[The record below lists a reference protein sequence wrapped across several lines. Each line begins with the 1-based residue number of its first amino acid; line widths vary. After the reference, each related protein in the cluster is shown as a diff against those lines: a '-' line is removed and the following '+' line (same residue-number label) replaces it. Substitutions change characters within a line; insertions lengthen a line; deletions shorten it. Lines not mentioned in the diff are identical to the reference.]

1 MRYIAADFGAGSGR
15 VIVGTRL
22 ATSVQ
27 ADATSAQA
35 DATSVQGIELE
46 EIHRFENNQKMIDG
60 HLRWDFPAL
69 FNELKIGLKKA
80 FAKYGDEIK
89 SIGIDTWGV
98 DYGLLNKDGR
108 LISSPVCY
116 RDSRTQGMLELAFQ
130 KLPKEEF
137 FQHAANQFM
146 EINTAF
152 QLLSAVETPLYD
164 VSKNNPEYD
173 VSKNNPE
180 TPYNDVSTDLNRAEK
195 LLFMPDLFNYF
206 LTGKCYNEFTIA
218 STSQLLNSL
227 THQWDDVIFE
237 RLNLPKRLMQ
247 EIIYP
252 GTVIGRL
259 TDEIA
264 AEVGGNADVI
274 AVGSHDTASA
284 VASISDAS
292 DEWAFISSGTW
303 SLMGTP
309 TKEPIISKEAL
320 ESDFTNEGMTDGR
333 IRFLK
338 NITGLWLIQQLVKE
352 WEQEGY
358 RCDYSDL
365 VREAEQS
372 TLSSFFN
379 VDDAR
384 FMNPE
389 KMSEAIISY
398 LKENNQEV
406 PATKGDFM
414 RCICISLAKK
424 YAEVKTQMERCTNK
438 KINKIY
444 IVGGGSRNALLNRL
458 TAEFTQCKVIRGEVE
473 ATAMGN
479 INVQLTVNN

>member
-1 MRYIAADFGAGSGR
+1 MRFIAADFGAGSGR
-15 VIVGTRL
+15 VIVGTWL
-22 ATSVQ
+22 AASKT
-27 ADATSAQA
+27 
-35 DATSVQGIELE
+35 IELE
-46 EIHRFENNQKMIDG
+46 EIHRFGNEQKMMDG
-60 HLRWDFPAL
+60 HLRWDFEAL
-69 FNELKIGLKKA
+69 FNELKTGLKKA

-98 DYGLLNKDGR
+98 DYGLLDKEGR
-108 LISSPVCY
+108 LIANPICY
-116 RDSRTQGMLELAFQ
+116 RDDRTKGMMDAAFQ
-130 KLPKEEF
+130 KMPKDEF

-152 QLLSAVETPLYD
+152 QLMSE
-164 VSKNNPEYD
+164 
-173 VSKNNPE
+173 
-180 TPYNDVSTDLNRAEK
+180 TDLQRAER

-218 STSQLLNSL
+218 STSQLLNTK

-237 RLNLPKRLMQ
+237 KLNLPKRLMQ

-252 GTVIGRL
+252 GTVIGEL
-259 TDEIA
+259 TAELA
-264 AEVGGNADVI
+264 AEVGGNAKVVAI
-274 AVGSHDTASA
+274 GSHDTASA
-284 VASISDAS
+284 VASIKDDGSD
-292 DEWAFISSGTW
+292 WAFISSGTW

-309 TKEPIISKEAL
+309 SKEPIISKEAL

-358 RCDYSDL
+358 KCDYSEL
-365 VREAEQS
+365 VKEAEHS
-372 TLSSFFN
+372 SLDSSFD

-389 KMSEAIISY
+389 KMSEAIVSY
-398 LKENNQEV
+398 LKEENQEL
-406 PATKGDFM
+406 PKTKGDFM
-414 RCICISLAKK
+414 RCVCISLAKK

-444 IVGGGSRNALLNRL
+444 IVGGGSKNQLLNRL
-458 TAEFTQCKVIRGEVE
+458 AAEYTQCEVIRGEVE

-479 INVQLTVNN
+479 ILVQLKSENLKN

>member
-1 MRYIAADFGAGSGR
+1 MKRYLAADFGAGSGR
-15 VIVGTRL
+15 VIVGTVETQNI
-22 ATSVQ
+22 ASVQ
-27 ADATSAQA
+27 
-35 DATSVQGIELE
+35 LE

-60 HLRWDFPAL
+60 HLRWDFDAL
-69 FNELKIGLKKA
+69 FNELKAGMKKA
-80 FAKYGDEIK
+80 FAKYGDEIV

-98 DYGLLNKDGR
+98 DYGLLDKEGR
-108 LISSPVCY
+108 LISTPVCY

-152 QLLSAVETPLYD
+152 QLLSAVDD
-164 VSKNNPEYD
+164 VDSQH
-173 VSKNNPE
+173 
-180 TPYNDVSTDLNRAEK
+180 AEK

-206 LTGKCYNEFTIA
+206 LTGKCHNEFTIS
-218 STSQLLNSL
+218 STSQLMNSL
-227 THQWDDVIFE
+227 THQWDDVIFDK
-237 RLNLPKRLMQ
+237 LGLPRRLMQ
-247 EIIYP
+247 EIVYP

-264 AEVGGNADVI
+264 AEVGGNLNVI

-284 VASISDAS
+284 VASISDAG
-292 DEWAFISSGTW
+292 DDWAFISSGTW

-309 TKEPIISKEAL
+309 AKEPIISKEAL

-352 WEQEGY
+352 WESEGY
-358 RCDYSDL
+358 KCDYSEL
-365 VREAEQS
+365 VKEAEQS
-372 TLSSFFN
+372 GFNSYFN

-389 KMSEAIISY
+389 KMSEAILSY
-398 LKENNQEV
+398 LKENDEIL

-424 YAEVKTQMERCTNK
+424 YAEVKTQMECCTNK

-444 IVGGGSRNALLNRL
+444 IVGGGSRNQLLNKL
-458 TAEFTQCKVIRGEVE
+458 AAEYTGCEVIKGEVE

-479 INVQLTVNN
+479 ILVQLKG

>member
-1 MRYIAADFGAGSGR
+1 MRFIAADFGAGSGR
-15 VIVGTRL
+15 VIVGTWF
-22 ATSVQ
+22 AASKT
-27 ADATSAQA
+27 
-35 DATSVQGIELE
+35 IELE
-46 EIHRFENNQKMIDG
+46 EIHRFGNEQKMMDG
-60 HLRWDFPAL
+60 HLRWDFEAL
-69 FNELKIGLKKA
+69 FNELKTGLKKA

-98 DYGLLNKDGR
+98 DYGLLDKEGR
-108 LISSPVCY
+108 LIANPICY
-116 RDSRTQGMLELAFQ
+116 RDDRTKGMMDAAFH

-152 QLLSAVETPLYD
+152 QLMSE
-164 VSKNNPEYD
+164 
-173 VSKNNPE
+173 
-180 TPYNDVSTDLNRAEK
+180 TDLQRAER

-218 STSQLLNSL
+218 STSQLLNTK

-237 RLNLPKRLMQ
+237 KLNLPKRLMQ

-252 GTVIGRL
+252 GTVIGEL
-259 TDEIA
+259 TAELA
-264 AEVGGNADVI
+264 AEVGGNAKVVAI
-274 AVGSHDTASA
+274 GSHDTASA
-284 VASISDAS
+284 VASIKDDGSD
-292 DEWAFISSGTW
+292 WAFISSGTW

-309 TKEPIISKEAL
+309 SKEPIISKEAL

-358 RCDYSDL
+358 KCDYSEL
-365 VREAEQS
+365 VKEAE
-372 TLSSFFN
+372 LSSLDSSFD

-389 KMSEAIISY
+389 KMSEAIVSY
-398 LKENNQEV
+398 LKEENQEL
-406 PATKGDFM
+406 PKSKGDFM
-414 RCICISLAKK
+414 RCVCISLAKK

-438 KINKIY
+438 RINKIY
-444 IVGGGSRNALLNRL
+444 IVGGGSKNQLLNRL
-458 TAEFTQCKVIRGEVE
+458 AAEYTGCEVIRGEVE

-479 INVQLTVNN
+479 ILVQVKARN

>member
-1 MRYIAADFGAGSGR
+1 MRFIAADFGAGSGR
-15 VIVGTRL
+15 VIVGTWL
-22 ATSVQ
+22 AASKT
-27 ADATSAQA
+27 
-35 DATSVQGIELE
+35 IELE
-46 EIHRFENNQKMIDG
+46 EIHRFGNEQKMMDG
-60 HLRWDFPAL
+60 HLRWDFEAL
-69 FNELKIGLKKA
+69 FNELKTGLKKA

-98 DYGLLNKDGR
+98 DYGLLDKEGR
-108 LISSPVCY
+108 LIANPICY
-116 RDSRTQGMLELAFQ
+116 RDDRTKGMMDVAFQ

-152 QLLSAVETPLYD
+152 QLMSE
-164 VSKNNPEYD
+164 
-173 VSKNNPE
+173 
-180 TPYNDVSTDLNRAEK
+180 TDLQRADK
-195 LLFMPDLFNYF
+195 LLFIPDLFNYF

-218 STSQLLNSL
+218 STSQLLNTK
-227 THQWDDVIFE
+227 THQWDYVIFE

-247 EIIYP
+247 DIIYP

-264 AEVGGNADVI
+264 AEVGGNADVV

-284 VASISDAS
+284 VASISDVS
-292 DEWAFISSGTW
+292 DDWAFISSGTW

-309 TKEPIISKEAL
+309 TKEPIISKEVL

-358 RCDYSDL
+358 KCDYSEL
-365 VREAEQS
+365 VKEAE
-372 TLSSFFN
+372 LSSMDSSFD

-398 LKENNQEV
+398 LKEENQEV
-406 PATKGDFM
+406 PTTKGDYM

-458 TAEFTQCKVIRGEVE
+458 TAEFTQCEVVRGEVE

-479 INVQLTVNN
+479 INVQLKVES

>member
-1 MRYIAADFGAGSGR
+1 MRFIAADFGAGSGR
-15 VIVGTRL
+15 VIVGTL
-22 ATSVQ
+22 TQ
-27 ADATSAQA
+27 TLTLTQ
-35 DATSVQGIELE
+35 TIELE
-46 EIHRFENNQKMIDG
+46 EIHRFGNEQKMMDG
-60 HLRWDFPAL
+60 HLRWDFEAL
-69 FNELKIGLKKA
+69 FNELKTGLKKA

-98 DYGLLNKDGR
+98 DYGLLDKEGR
-108 LISSPVCY
+108 LIANPICY
-116 RDSRTQGMLELAFQ
+116 RDDRTKGMMDAAFQ

-152 QLLSAVETPLYD
+152 QLMSE
-164 VSKNNPEYD
+164 
-173 VSKNNPE
+173 
-180 TPYNDVSTDLNRAEK
+180 TDLQRAER

-218 STSQLLNSL
+218 STSQLLNTK

-237 RLNLPKRLMQ
+237 RLNLPKHLMQ

-252 GTVIGRL
+252 GTVIGEL
-259 TDEIA
+259 TAELA
-264 AEVGGNADVI
+264 AEVGGNAKVVAI
-274 AVGSHDTASA
+274 GSHDTASA
-284 VASISDAS
+284 VASIKDDGSD
-292 DEWAFISSGTW
+292 WAFISSGTW

-309 TKEPIISKEAL
+309 SKEPIISKEAL

-358 RCDYSDL
+358 KCNYSEL
-365 VREAEQS
+365 VKEAE
-372 TLSSFFN
+372 LSSLDSSFD

-398 LKENNQEV
+398 LKEENQEL
-406 PATKGDFM
+406 PITKGDFM
-414 RCICISLAKK
+414 RCVCISLAKK

-444 IVGGGSRNALLNRL
+444 IVGGGSKNQLLNRL
-458 TAEFTQCKVIRGEVE
+458 AAEYTQCEVIRGEVE

-479 INVQLTVNN
+479 ILVQVKVRN

>member
-1 MRYIAADFGAGSGR
+1 MRFIAADFGAGSGR
-15 VIVGTRL
+15 VIVGTWL
-22 ATSVQ
+22 AASKT
-27 ADATSAQA
+27 
-35 DATSVQGIELE
+35 IELE
-46 EIHRFENNQKMIDG
+46 EIHRFGNEQKMIDG
-60 HLRWDFPAL
+60 HLRWDFEAL
-69 FNELKIGLKKA
+69 FNELKTGLKKA

-98 DYGLLNKDGR
+98 DYGLLDKEGQ
-108 LISSPVCY
+108 LISSPICY
-116 RDSRTQGMLELAFQ
+116 RDDRTKGMMDAAFQ

-152 QLLSAVETPLYD
+152 QLMSE
-164 VSKNNPEYD
+164 
-173 VSKNNPE
+173 
-180 TPYNDVSTDLNRAEK
+180 TDLQRAER

-218 STSQLLNSL
+218 STSQLLNTK

-237 RLNLPKRLMQ
+237 KLNLPKRLMQ

-252 GTVIGRL
+252 GTVIGEL
-259 TDEIA
+259 TAELA
-264 AEVGGNADVI
+264 AEVGGNAKVVAI
-274 AVGSHDTASA
+274 GSHDTASA
-284 VASISDAS
+284 VASIKDDGSD
-292 DEWAFISSGTW
+292 WAFISSGTW

-309 TKEPIISKEAL
+309 SKEPIISEEAL
-320 ESDFTNEGMTDGR
+320 ESNFTNEGMTDGR

-358 RCDYSDL
+358 KCDYSEL
-365 VREAEQS
+365 VKEAEHS
-372 TLSSFFN
+372 SLDSSFD

-389 KMSEAIISY
+389 KMSEAIVSY
-398 LKENNQEV
+398 LKEENQEL
-406 PATKGDFM
+406 PKSKGDFM
-414 RCICISLAKK
+414 RCVCISLAKK

-444 IVGGGSRNALLNRL
+444 IVGGGSKNQLLNRL
-458 TAEFTQCKVIRGEVE
+458 TAEYTCCEVIRGEVE

-479 INVQLTVNN
+479 INVQLKVES

>member
-1 MRYIAADFGAGSGR
+1 MRFIAADFGAGSGR
-15 VIVGTRL
+15 VIVGTWL
-22 ATSVQ
+22 AASKTI
-27 ADATSAQA
+27 
-35 DATSVQGIELE
+35 GLE
-46 EIHRFENNQKMIDG
+46 EIHRFGNEQKMIDG
-60 HLRWDFPAL
+60 HLRWDFEAL
-69 FNELKIGLKKA
+69 FNELKTGLKKA

-98 DYGLLNKDGR
+98 DYGLLNKEGR
-108 LISSPVCY
+108 LIANPICY
-116 RDSRTQGMLELAFQ
+116 RDDRTKGMMDAAFQ

-152 QLLSAVETPLYD
+152 QLMSE
-164 VSKNNPEYD
+164 
-173 VSKNNPE
+173 
-180 TPYNDVSTDLNRAEK
+180 TDLQRAER

-218 STSQLLNSL
+218 STSQLLNTK

-237 RLNLPKRLMQ
+237 KLNLPKRLMQ

-252 GTVIGRL
+252 GTVIGKL
-259 TDEIA
+259 TAELA
-264 AEVGGNADVI
+264 AEVGGNAKVVAI
-274 AVGSHDTASA
+274 GSHDTASA
-284 VASISDAS
+284 VASIKDDGSD
-292 DEWAFISSGTW
+292 WAFISSGTW

-309 TKEPIISKEAL
+309 SKEPIISKEAL

-358 RCDYSDL
+358 KCDYSEL
-365 VREAEQS
+365 VKEAEHS
-372 TLSSFFN
+372 SLDSSFD

-389 KMSEAIISY
+389 KMSEAIVSY
-398 LKENNQEV
+398 LKEENQEL
-406 PATKGDFM
+406 PITKGDFM
-414 RCICISLAKK
+414 RCVCISLAKK

-444 IVGGGSRNALLNRL
+444 IVGGGSKNQLLNRL
-458 TAEFTQCKVIRGEVE
+458 AAEYTGCEVIRGEVE

-479 INVQLTVNN
+479 VLVQLKSENLKN

>member
-1 MRYIAADFGAGSGR
+1 MRFIAADFGAGSGR
-15 VIVGTRL
+15 VIVGTWL
-22 ATSVQ
+22 AASKT
-27 ADATSAQA
+27 
-35 DATSVQGIELE
+35 IELE
-46 EIHRFENNQKMIDG
+46 EIHRFGNEQKMIDG
-60 HLRWDFPAL
+60 HLRWDFEAL
-69 FNELKIGLKKA
+69 FNELKTGLKKA

-98 DYGLLNKDGR
+98 DYGLLDKEGQ
-108 LISSPVCY
+108 LISSPICY
-116 RDSRTQGMLELAFQ
+116 RDDRTKGMMDAAFQ

-152 QLLSAVETPLYD
+152 QLMSE
-164 VSKNNPEYD
+164 
-173 VSKNNPE
+173 
-180 TPYNDVSTDLNRAEK
+180 TDLQRAER

-218 STSQLLNSL
+218 STSQLLNTK

-237 RLNLPKRLMQ
+237 KLNLPKRLMQ

-252 GTVIGRL
+252 GTVIGEL
-259 TDEIA
+259 TAELA
-264 AEVGGNADVI
+264 AEVGGNAKVVAI
-274 AVGSHDTASA
+274 GSHDTASA
-284 VASISDAS
+284 VASIKDDGSD
-292 DEWAFISSGTW
+292 WAFISSGTW

-309 TKEPIISKEAL
+309 SKEPIISEEAL
-320 ESDFTNEGMTDGR
+320 ESNFTNEGMTDGR

-358 RCDYSDL
+358 KCDYSEL
-365 VREAEQS
+365 VKEAEHS
-372 TLSSFFN
+372 SLDSSFD

-389 KMSEAIISY
+389 KMSEAIVSY
-398 LKENNQEV
+398 LKEENQEL
-406 PATKGDFM
+406 PITKGDFM
-414 RCICISLAKK
+414 RCVCISLAKK

-438 KINKIY
+438 KISKIY
-444 IVGGGSRNALLNRL
+444 IVGGGSKNQLLNRL
-458 TAEFTQCKVIRGEVE
+458 AAEYTQCEVIRGEVE

-479 INVQLTVNN
+479 ILVQLKSENLKN

>member
-1 MRYIAADFGAGSGR
+1 MRFIAADFGAGSGR
-15 VIVGTRL
+15 VIVGTWFT
-22 ATSVQ
+22 ASKT
-27 ADATSAQA
+27 
-35 DATSVQGIELE
+35 IELE
-46 EIHRFENNQKMIDG
+46 EIHRFGNEQKMMDG
-60 HLRWDFPAL
+60 HLRWDFEAL
-69 FNELKIGLKKA
+69 FNELKTGLKKA

-98 DYGLLNKDGR
+98 DYGLLDKEGR
-108 LISSPVCY
+108 LIANPICY
-116 RDSRTQGMLELAFQ
+116 RDDRTKGMMDAAFQ

-152 QLLSAVETPLYD
+152 QLMSE
-164 VSKNNPEYD
+164 
-173 VSKNNPE
+173 
-180 TPYNDVSTDLNRAEK
+180 TDLQRAER

-218 STSQLLNSL
+218 STSQLLNTK

-237 RLNLPKRLMQ
+237 KLNLPKRLMQ

-252 GTVIGRL
+252 GTVIGEL
-259 TDEIA
+259 TAELA
-264 AEVGGNADVI
+264 AEVGGNAKVVAI
-274 AVGSHDTASA
+274 GSHDTASA
-284 VASISDAS
+284 VASIKDDGSD
-292 DEWAFISSGTW
+292 WAFISSGTW

-309 TKEPIISKEAL
+309 SKEPIISKEAL

-358 RCDYSDL
+358 KCDYSEL
-365 VREAEQS
+365 VKEAE
-372 TLSSFFN
+372 LSSLDSSFD

-389 KMSEAIISY
+389 KMSEAIVSY
-398 LKENNQEV
+398 LKEENQEL
-406 PATKGDFM
+406 PITKGDFM
-414 RCICISLAKK
+414 RCVCISLAKK

-444 IVGGGSRNALLNRL
+444 IVGGGSKNQLLNRL
-458 TAEFTQCKVIRGEVE
+458 AAEYTGCEVIRGEVE

-479 INVQLTVNN
+479 VLVQLKSEKL

>member
-1 MRYIAADFGAGSGR
+1 MKRYIAADFGAGSGR

-22 ATSVQ
+22 IASEQ
-27 ADATSAQA
+27 NDIPSIQ
-35 DATSVQGIELE
+35 LE

-60 HLRWDFPAL
+60 HLRWDFNAL
-69 FNELKIGLKKA
+69 FNELKTGLKKA
-80 FAKYGDEIK
+80 FAKYGDEIE

-98 DYGLLNKDGR
+98 DYGLLDKDGK
-108 LISSPVCY
+108 LISTPVCY
-116 RDSRTQGMLELAFQ
+116 RDDRTKGMLELAFE

-137 FQHAANQFM
+137 FQRAANQFM

-152 QLLSAVETPLYD
+152 QLLSS
-164 VSKNNPEYD
+164 VSELESAD
-173 VSKNNPE
+173 
-180 TPYNDVSTDLNRAEK
+180 K

-206 LTGKCYNEFTIA
+206 LTGKCCNEFTIS

-227 THQWDDVIFE
+227 THQWDDVVFD
-237 RLNLPKRLMQ
+237 RLGLPKRLMQ
-247 EIIYP
+247 EIVYP

-259 TDEIA
+259 TDEL
-264 AEVGGNADVI
+264 AEELGGNANVV

-284 VASISDAS
+284 VASISDAG
-292 DEWAFISSGTW
+292 DDWAFISSGTW

-309 TKEPIISKEAL
+309 AKEPIISQEAFD
-320 ESDFTNEGMTDGR
+320 SAFTNEGMTDGR

-358 RCDYSDL
+358 KCDYSEL
-365 VREAEQS
+365 VKEAEQS
-372 TLSSFFN
+372 TLSSYFD
-379 VDDAR
+379 VDDAS

-389 KMSEAIISY
+389 KMSEAITSY
-398 LKENNQEV
+398 LKERNEIV
-406 PATKGDFM
+406 PVTKGDFM

-424 YAEVKTQMERCTNK
+424 YAEVKAQMERCTNK

-444 IVGGGSRNALLNRL
+444 IVGGGSRNQLLNRL
-458 TAEFTQCKVIRGEVE
+458 TAEFTGCEVVKGEVE

-479 INVQLTVNN
+479 ILVQVEVSN

>member
-1 MRYIAADFGAGSGR
+1 MRFIAADFGAGSGR
-15 VIVGTRL
+15 VIVGTL
-22 ATSVQ
+22 TLTLTQTV
-27 ADATSAQA
+27 
-35 DATSVQGIELE
+35 ELE
-46 EIHRFENNQKMIDG
+46 EIHRFGNEQKMMDG
-60 HLRWDFPAL
+60 HLRWDFEAL
-69 FNELKIGLKKA
+69 FNELKTGLKKA

-98 DYGLLNKDGR
+98 DYGLLDKEGR
-108 LISSPVCY
+108 LIANPICY
-116 RDSRTQGMLELAFQ
+116 RDDRTKGMMDVAFQ

-152 QLLSAVETPLYD
+152 QLMSE
-164 VSKNNPEYD
+164 
-173 VSKNNPE
+173 
-180 TPYNDVSTDLNRAEK
+180 TDLQRAER

-218 STSQLLNSL
+218 STSQLLNTK

-237 RLNLPKRLMQ
+237 KLNLPKHLMQ

-252 GTVIGRL
+252 GTVIGEL
-259 TDEIA
+259 TAELA
-264 AEVGGNADVI
+264 AEVGGNAKVVAI
-274 AVGSHDTASA
+274 GSHDTASA
-284 VASISDAS
+284 VASIKDDGSD
-292 DEWAFISSGTW
+292 WAFISSGTW

-309 TKEPIISKEAL
+309 SKEPIISKEAL

-358 RCDYSDL
+358 KCDYSEL
-365 VREAEQS
+365 VKEAEHS
-372 TLSSFFN
+372 SLDSSFD

-398 LKENNQEV
+398 LKEENQEL
-406 PATKGDFM
+406 PKSKGDFM
-414 RCICISLAKK
+414 RCVCISLAKK

-444 IVGGGSRNALLNRL
+444 IVGGGSKNQLLNRL
-458 TAEFTQCKVIRGEVE
+458 TAEYTQCEVIRGEVE

-479 INVQLTVNN
+479 VLVQLKSENLKI

>member
-1 MRYIAADFGAGSGR
+1 MKRYLAADFGAGSGR

-22 ATSVQ
+22 IASVQ
-27 ADATSAQA
+27 NDAIAFNEIQ
-35 DATSVQGIELE
+35 LE

-60 HLRWDFPAL
+60 HLRWDFEAL

-80 FAKYGDEIK
+80 FAKYGDEIE

-98 DYGLLNKDGR
+98 DYGLLDKDGK
-108 LISSPVCY
+108 LISTPICY
-116 RDSRTQGMLELAFQ
+116 RDDRTKGMLELAFQ

-152 QLLSAVETPLYD
+152 QLLSATVETSPCG
-164 VSKNNPEYD
+164 VSE
-173 VSKNNPE
+173 
-180 TPYNDVSTDLNRAEK
+180 LQRAEK

-206 LTGKCYNEFTIA
+206 LTGRCYNEFTIA
-218 STSQLLNSL
+218 STSQLMNSL

-237 RLNLPKRLMQ
+237 RLGLPKHLMQ

-259 TDEIA
+259 RDELA
-264 AEVGGNADVI
+264 EEVGGNLNVV

-284 VASISDAS
+284 VASISDAN
-292 DEWAFISSGTW
+292 DDWAFISSGTW

-309 TKEPIISKEAL
+309 TKEPIISQEAFDA
-320 ESDFTNEGMTDGR
+320 DFTNEGMTDGR

-352 WEQEGY
+352 WENEGY
-358 RCDYSDL
+358 KCDYSEL
-365 VREAEQS
+365 VKEAEQS
-372 TLSSFFN
+372 TLSSSFN

-398 LKENNQEV
+398 LKENHEDIPV
-406 PATKGDFM
+406 TKGDFM

-444 IVGGGSRNALLNRL
+444 IVGGGSRNQLLNKL
-458 TAEFTQCKVIRGEVE
+458 TAEFTGCEVIRGEVE

-479 INVQLTVNN
+479 ILVQIGVRN

>member
-1 MRYIAADFGAGSGR
+1 MRFIAADFGAGSGR
-15 VIVGTRL
+15 VIVGTWL
-22 ATSVQ
+22 AASKT
-27 ADATSAQA
+27 
-35 DATSVQGIELE
+35 IELE
-46 EIHRFENNQKMIDG
+46 EIHRFGNEQKMMDG
-60 HLRWDFPAL
+60 HLCWDFEAL
-69 FNELKIGLKKA
+69 FNELKTGLKKA

-98 DYGLLNKDGR
+98 DYGLLDKEGR
-108 LISSPVCY
+108 LIANPICY
-116 RDSRTQGMLELAFQ
+116 RDDRTKGMMDAAFQ
-130 KLPKEEF
+130 KLPKDEF

-152 QLLSAVETPLYD
+152 QLMSE
-164 VSKNNPEYD
+164 
-173 VSKNNPE
+173 
-180 TPYNDVSTDLNRAEK
+180 TDLQRAER

-218 STSQLLNSL
+218 STSQLLNTK

-237 RLNLPKRLMQ
+237 RLNLPKHLMQ

-252 GTVIGRL
+252 GTVIGEL
-259 TDEIA
+259 TAELA
-264 AEVGGNADVI
+264 AEVGGNAKVVAI
-274 AVGSHDTASA
+274 GSHDTASA
-284 VASISDAS
+284 VASIKDDGSD
-292 DEWAFISSGTW
+292 WAFISSGTW

-309 TKEPIISKEAL
+309 SKEPIISKEAL

-358 RCDYSDL
+358 KCDYSEL
-365 VREAEQS
+365 VKEAEHS
-372 TLSSFFN
+372 SLDSSFD

-398 LKENNQEV
+398 LKEENQEL
-406 PATKGDFM
+406 PKTKGDFM
-414 RCICISLAKK
+414 RCVCISLAKK

-444 IVGGGSRNALLNRL
+444 IVGGGSKNQLLNRL
-458 TAEFTQCKVIRGEVE
+458 TAEYTQCEVIRGEVE

-479 INVQLTVNN
+479 VLVQVGVKH

>member
-1 MRYIAADFGAGSGR
+1 MKRYIAADFGAGSGR
-15 VIVGTRL
+15 VIVGSRL
-22 ATSVQ
+22 IASVQ
-27 ADATSAQA
+27 NDIPSIQ
-35 DATSVQGIELE
+35 LE

-60 HLRWDFPAL
+60 HLRWDFYAL
-69 FNELKIGLKKA
+69 FNELKTGLKKA
-80 FAKYGDEIK
+80 FAKYGNEIE

-98 DYGLLNKDGR
+98 DYGLLDKDGK
-108 LISSPVCY
+108 LISTPVCY
-116 RDSRTQGMLELAFQ
+116 RDDRTKGMLELAFQ

-137 FQHAANQFM
+137 FQRAANQFM

-152 QLLSAVETPLYD
+152 QLLSS
-164 VSKNNPEYD
+164 VSELQ
-173 VSKNNPE
+173 S
-180 TPYNDVSTDLNRAEK
+180 AEK

-206 LTGKCYNEFTIA
+206 LTGKCCNEFTIS

-227 THQWDDVIFE
+227 THQWDDVIFD
-237 RLNLPKRLMQ
+237 RLGLPKRLMQ
-247 EIIYP
+247 DIVYP

-259 TDEIA
+259 TDELA
-264 AEVGGNADVI
+264 EEVGGNANVV

-292 DEWAFISSGTW
+292 DDWAFISSGTW

-309 TKEPIISKEAL
+309 TKEPIISQEAF
-320 ESDFTNEGMTDGR
+320 DAAFTNEGMTDGR

-358 RCDYSDL
+358 KCDYSDL
-365 VREAEQS
+365 VKEAEQS
-372 TLSSFFN
+372 TLSSYFD
-379 VDDAR
+379 VDDAS

-389 KMSEAIISY
+389 KMSGAIVAN
-398 LKENNQEV
+398 LKERNENV
-406 PATKGDFM
+406 PVTKGDFM

-424 YAEVKTQMERCTNK
+424 YAEVKAQMEGCTNK

-444 IVGGGSRNALLNRL
+444 IVGGGSRNQLLNRL
-458 TAEFTQCKVIRGEVE
+458 TAEFTGCEVVRGEVE

-479 INVQLTVNN
+479 VLVQMKVEN